1 MRYPFVFGITVPIV
15 LLLAVA
21 AWAQTKNQRSQREAP
36 RDADPD
42 PYITRERSSQMRFR
56 IGLRIN
62 ADRGAFHRA
71 TATVV
76 NPIDWPE
83 QKLELVDEQAPFGVQ
98 IETRNAG
105 HTAQQ
110 IVMRIPG
117 ISPGTAIECTRTYDL
132 TRWTQRVKPEARAQL
147 VAVAAER
154 ARPLLLP
161 SDGIECTHAEVR
173 KFASEAIEDKDEVW
187 DRVNALFHATRGR
200 IKYTLGP
207 FSGALAGLR
216 TGQGDCEE
224 LSCLFIAACRA
235 SGVPA
240 RIVWGPEHTWTE
252 FALAD
257 PDGKLVW
264 IPADP
269 SKERELGVIN
279 HFTPILQKGDRFSV
293 PEMPAKPQRYLV
305 PVCTGMGRTPRI
317 EPIET
322 VEPVSVEE

>member
-1 MRYPFVFGITVPIV
+1 MRFLITICVSACIV
-15 LLLAVA
+15 LLHVSSAE
-21 AWAQTKNQRSQREAP
+21 AQSKKQRVVRE
-36 RDADPD
+36 ADPD
-42 PYITRERSSQMRFR
+42 QYIHREKSSQMRFR
-56 IGLRIN
+56 VGLRIS
-62 ADRGAFHRA
+62 AAAGAVQRA
-71 TATVV
+71 TATVA

-83 QKLELVDEQAPFGVQ
+83 QQLSLQSEDSPFGVQ

-105 HTAQQ
+105 NTAQQ
-110 IVMRIPG
+110 LIIKIPLLQAG
-117 ISPGTAIECTRTYDL
+117 SSIECSRTYEV
-132 TRWTQRVKPEARAQL
+132 TRWTQRANPEARSLAS
-147 VAVAAER
+147 VAPDR

-161 SDGIECTHAEVR
+161 SDGIECTHAEIR
-173 KFASEAIEDKDEVW
+173 RFASDAIGETTEPW
-187 DRVNALFHATRGR
+187 ERVNALFLATKGR
-200 IKYTLGP
+200 IKYVQGP
-207 FSGALAGLR
+207 FAGALAGLR
-216 TGQGDCEE
+216 NGIGDCEE

-293 PEMPAKPQRYLV
+293 PEMPAKPQRYLA
-305 PVCTGMGRTPRI
+305 PLCTGLGTTPRLESI
-317 EPIET
+317 ENIELLD
-322 VEPVSVEE
+322 